1 MKTYNSKAL
10 RIEFAAPWVKSL
22 VCTIFSIVFGIL
34 FTVIPNSK
42 ITIIYTIHTFSWV
55 PFAIAFVLSIIT
67 AFLFV
72 KYTEDKA
79 IKNKLIY
86 GLYFKRNRNP
96 LNLHEGDYVPEIR
109 VYRKGQDKYIVRIYA
124 TGVTIETLEKLGTNI
139 SSILNKKHQRYAVTI
154 TVADEAMNYVEYLV
168 EDVTIDKSLTF
179 TSVNQMKPRDK
190 TQIVIQRDIML
201 DLRYSGSILFMGKT
215 RSGKT
220 TAIISIILQILLLG
234 RDKYNS
240 RITIIDPKNAELSQL
255 PYTYSLDEDGTAKEI
270 LKAMHSFEET
280 MRHRQHLLNLA
291 SQTKGD
297 VVHWW
302 DMDFMPCV
310 LFIDEY
316 IALKSIFPK
325 KPEKGSNYC
334 VSELENSLKRIIT
347 MGQSSGMFTIISTA
361 EASVEEGG
369 LPSML
374 RNALTTKILLKPT
387 LQEARL
393 IWDVSKFENQR
404 ERAYTAGEA
413 WFTSTDGE
421 HDNNVYFIKFSN
433 IQFPLYRELGRALK
447 EYYENERNDD
457 GGTPQD
463 GVRREQNI
471 EDFSL

>member
-1 MKTYNSKAL
+1 
-10 RIEFAAPWVKSL
+10 
-22 VCTIFSIVFGIL
+22 
-34 FTVIPNSK
+34 
-42 ITIIYTIHTFSWV
+42 
-55 PFAIAFVLSIIT
+55 
-67 AFLFV
+67 
-72 KYTEDKA
+72 
-79 IKNKLIY
+79 
-86 GLYFKRNRNP
+86 
-96 LNLHEGDYVPEIR
+96 
-109 VYRKGQDKYIVRIYA
+109 
-124 TGVTIETLEKLGTNI
+124 
-139 SSILNKKHQRYAVTI
+139 
-154 TVADEAMNYVEYLV
+154 MNYVEYLV

-179 TSVNQMKPRDK
+179 TNVNQMKPHDK
-190 TQIVIQRDIML
+190 TKIAIQKDIML
-201 DLRYSGSILFMGKT
+201 DLRYSGSMLFMGKT

-234 RDKYNS
+234 RDKFES
-240 RITIIDPKNAELSQL
+240 RVTIIDPKNAELSQL
-255 PYTYSLDEDGTAKEI
+255 PYIFSLDEDGTAKEI

-280 MRHRQHLLNLA
+280 MKHRQHLLNLA
-291 SQTKGD
+291 SQAKGD

-302 DMDFMPCV
+302 NMDFMPCV

-325 KPEKGSNYC
+325 KPAKGSDYC

-447 EYYENERNDD
+447 EYYESERNDD

-471 EDFSL
+471 EDFSF

>member
-1 MKTYNSKAL
+1 M
-10 RIEFAAPWVKSL
+10 
-22 VCTIFSIVFGIL
+22 
-34 FTVIPNSK
+34 
-42 ITIIYTIHTFSWV
+42 
-55 PFAIAFVLSIIT
+55 
-67 AFLFV
+67 

-234 RDKYNS
+234 RDKYES

-280 MRHRQHLLNLA
+280 MRHRQYILNLA
-291 SQTKGD
+291 SQTEGD
-297 VVHWW
+297 AVHWW
-302 DMDFMPCV
+302 DMDFKPCV
-310 LFIDEY
+310 LFIDEFV
-316 IALKSIFPK
+316 ALKGIFPK
-325 KPEKGSNYC
+325 KAEKGSDYC
-334 VSELENSLKRIIT
+334 LLEFENSLKRCIT
-347 MGQSSGMFTIISTA
+347 MGQSAGCFTIISTA
-361 EASVEEGG
+361 EASVEDGG

-404 ERAYTAGEA
+404 ERAYTATAGEA
-413 WFTSTDGE
+413 WYTSTDGE
-421 HDNNVYFIKFSN
+421 HDNNVYFIKFPN

>member
-1 MKTYNSKAL
+1 MKLYNEKAL
-10 RIEFAAPWVKSL
+10 RIEFAAPWVKALICAIFSL
-22 VCTIFSIVFGIL
+22 VISVII
-34 FTVIPNSK
+34 TVTPDSK
-42 ITIIYTIHTFSWV
+42 INILHTIHKLNWISI
-55 PFAIAFVLSIIT
+55 AITLALSVIT

-96 LNLHEGDYVPEIR
+96 LNLRDGDYVPEIQ

-124 TGVTIETLEKLGTNI
+124 TGITVETLEKLGTNI

-179 TSVNQMKPRDK
+179 TNVNQMKPRDK
-190 TQIVIQRDIML
+190 TKIAIQKDIML
-201 DLRYSGSILFMGKT
+201 DLRYSGSMLFMGKT

-220 TAIISIILQILLLG
+220 TAIISIIIQILLLG
-234 RDKYNS
+234 RDKYES

-255 PYTYSLDEDGTAKEI
+255 PYTYSLDEDGTGKEI

-280 MRHRQHLLNLA
+280 MKHRQYLLNLA

-325 KPEKGSNYC
+325 KPVKGSNYC
-334 VSELENSLKRIIT
+334 VSELENSIKRIIT

-413 WFTSTDGE
+413 WYTSTDGE
-421 HDNNVYFIKFSN
+421 HDNNVYFIKFPN

-471 EDFSL
+471 EDFSF